1 MNSPCYGNNLHNDI
15 TFQEPTGFV
24 VGMNLISCMGHW
36 VTYLYE
42 HDRLHIDILIWI
54 VDRILT
60 FLPRVLSQMNNRGI
74 YDSNIDRSDFDVI
87 HTIRYLVVS
96 YSFKLVQS
104 VNISRLYSGNLF
116 AFLKP
121 LVK

>member
-1 MNSPCYGNNLHNDI
+1 M
-15 TFQEPTGFV
+15 
-24 VGMNLISCMGHW
+24 SCMGHW

-60 FLPRVLSQMNNRGI
+60 FLPRVLAQMNNKGI

-87 HTIRYLVVS
+87 HTIRDLVVS

-104 VNISRLYSGNLF
+104 VNINRLFSGNLF